1 MMDWTDRHCRYFHR
15 LLSPSALLY
24 TEMVTAE
31 ALAHGDADRLL
42 AFDAAEKPVVLQVGG
57 CDPAKMADAARL
69 GAAAGYDAVNIN
81 VGCPSDRVQDGQFG
95 ACLMDRPELV
105 ADCWRAMSDAV
116 GVPVT
121 VKTRLGI
128 DDKDSDEFFLRFVDA
143 VAEAGCTTFI
153 VHARI
158 AILAGL
164 SPKENRTVPPLNYD
178 RVYRLKERCPGLEI
192 VINGG
197 ITSVEEARAELG
209 RMDGV
214 MLGRAAYHT
223 PWVLAE
229 LERALGDTA
238 AAPSS
243 RHEVA
248 ERMLPYI
255 EGHLAAGGRLNHVT
269 RHMIGLFAG
278 CPGAKQWRRT
288 LSENAHRPDAG
299 VEVVEEALT
308 ALPRAA

>member
-42 AFDAAEKPVVLQVGG
+42 AFDATEKPVVLQVGG
-57 CDPAKMADAARL
+57 CDPQKMARAARL
-69 GAAAGYDAVNIN
+69 GADAVYDAVNIN

-95 ACLMDRPELV
+95 ACLMGRPELV
-105 ADCWRAMSDAV
+105 ADCWRAMSDAI
-116 GVPVT
+116 GEPVT

-128 DDKDSDEFFLRFVDA
+128 DDQDSDEFFLRFVDT
-143 VAEAGCTTFI
+143 VAEAGCTTFV

-178 RVYRLKERCPGLEI
+178 RVYRLKQRYPEFEI
-192 VINGG
+192 VLNGG
-197 ITSVEEARAELG
+197 VTSVEEAQVHLARV
-209 RMDGV
+209 DGV

-229 LERALGDTA
+229 LERALGDA
-238 AAPSS
+238 SAAPAS
-243 RHEVA
+243 RHEVV

-255 EGHLAAGGRLNHVT
+255 ERHLVAGGRLHHVT

-278 CPGAKQWRRT
+278 RPGAKQWRRT
-288 LSENAHRPDAG
+288 LSENAHRHDAG
-299 VEVVEEALT
+299 VEVVQEALT

>member
-1 MMDWTDRHCRYFHR
+1 MMDWTDRHCRYLHR

-24 TEMVTAE
+24 TEMVAAE
-31 ALAHGDADRLL
+31 ALAHGDVDRLL
-42 AFDAAEKPVVLQVGG
+42 DFDAAEKPVVLQVGG
-57 CDPAKMADAARL
+57 CDPAKMARASRL
-69 GAAAGYDAVNIN
+69 GADAGYDAVNIN

-95 ACLMDRPELV
+95 ACLMNRPELV
-105 ADCWRAMSDAV
+105 ADCWRAMSEAV
-116 GVPVT
+116 KVPVT

-128 DDKDSDEFFLRFVDA
+128 DDKDSDEFFLRFVDT
-143 VAEAGCTTFI
+143 VADAGCTTFI

-178 RVYRLKERCPGLEI
+178 RVYRLKERYRELEI

-197 ITSVEEARAELG
+197 ITSAQEARAQLD
-209 RMDGV
+209 RVDGV

-229 LERALGDTA
+229 LERTLGDA
-238 AAPSS
+238 ASAPAS
-243 RHEVA
+243 RHEVVQ
-248 ERMLPYI
+248 RMLPYI
-255 EGHLAAGGRLNHVT
+255 EAHLAAGGRLHHVT

-288 LSENAHRPDAG
+288 LSENAHRDDAG

>member
-31 ALAHGDADRLL
+31 ALVHGDADRLL

-57 CDPAKMADAARL
+57 CDPAKMARAARL
-69 GAAAGYDAVNIN
+69 GADAGYDAVNIN

-95 ACLMDRPELV
+95 ACLMNRPALV
-105 ADCWRAMSDAV
+105 ADCWRAMADAV
-116 GVPVT
+116 EVPVT
-121 VKTRLGI
+121 MKTRLGI
-128 DDKDSDEFFLRFVDA
+128 DNRDSDEFFLRFVET
-143 VAEAGCTTFI
+143 VAEAGCTAFI

-164 SPKENRTVPPLNYD
+164 SPKENRTVPALNYE
-178 RVYRLKERCPGLEI
+178 RVYRLKERHPGFDV

-197 ITSVEEARAELG
+197 ITSVAEAKSHLR
-209 RMDGV
+209 RVDGV
-214 MLGRAAYHT
+214 MLGRAAYRT
-223 PWVLAE
+223 PWVLVE
-229 LERALGDTA
+229 LERSLGDPA
-238 AAPSS
+238 AAPAN
-243 RHEVA
+243 RHEVV

-255 EGHLAAGGRLNHVT
+255 ARHLATGGRLHHVT

-278 CPGAKQWRRT
+278 CPGAKHWRRT
-288 LSENAHRPDAG
+288 LSENAHRRDAG
-299 VEVVEEALT
+299 VEVVEEALM
-308 ALPRAA
+308 ALRRAA